1 MDWFGRYGEWIH
13 RTSILVDSWLQC
25 LDFNSIESWV
35 EYKLAQN
42 IDSLDKELGL
52 EREGELCELSANVN
66 FELATNT
73 LDQLFDLVFWVF
85 ASASACTMSNEIG
98 NWAISDILL
107 SATSLDQ
114 NSDSYLLYFY
124 PVCPPTQLSEA
135 TLT

>member
-1 MDWFGRYGEWIH
+1 M
-13 RTSILVDSWLQC
+13 DSWLQC

-73 LDQLFDLVFWVF
+73 LDQLFDLVF
-85 ASASACTMSNEIG
+85 
-98 NWAISDILL
+98 
-107 SATSLDQ
+107 
-114 NSDSYLLYFY
+114 
-124 PVCPPTQLSEA
+124 
-135 TLT
+135 